1 MAEDELLKGGEGGDD
16 CIHGF
21 SVFWGVFWPQRLRPK
36 YTGVIAQ
43 LSLSQ
48 PSAASPSLP
57 PPLK

>member
-1 MAEDELLKGGEGGDD
+1 MT
-16 CIHGF
+16 
-21 SVFWGVFWPQRLRPK
+21 VFMVFLSFFFFFWPQRLRPK

>member
-1 MAEDELLKGGEGGDD
+1 MTVFMVFLSFFGGGGASDT
-16 CIHGF
+16 
-21 SVFWGVFWPQRLRPK
+21 K